1 MSKHVTLVELN
12 YEVTPIHI
20 RENLSSR
27 RSEVEMSM
35 KSALAHDV
43 FLLATCHRFTF
54 LAVVTDEQALIH
66 PLKRMI
72 PELQQNHLLVL
83 TDEQAMQHWF
93 STACG
98 LNSRTIG
105 EHEILGQ
112 IRTAFPKSKSMGPEL
127 NELVKRAIHAGK
139 RARTETKIG
148 RYAASLTSITCN
160 RMLMSF
166 PDTKKLKVMIFGTGE
181 MSRLVL
187 QMLVGMHLRKI
198 FVVSKNIER
207 AKSVCTDRSMQAL
220 SMEQVPEKIGQVDV
234 IIGATWTENYLIEAE
249 DLSGGSDQ
257 LFIDL
262 GMPRNFDPAIDHLPS
277 IQLLDLNNL
286 NETVETAKQKRN
298 EEVSRVEQIID
309 QEVADLHNWLKFR
322 ELIPEIRSLRAE
334 VDALKDRCCL
344 RIHQELFYLSSQEKK
359 QLCYQIRGLAQR
371 HFSKIVEVLKSDHSN
386 TQKVTTKLEILH
398 ALYDSVDELW
408 HEFFAHG
415 AERLPLKELLLH

>member
-27 RSEVEMSM
+27 RTEVETSM
-35 KSALAHDV
+35 IAALSGDV

-54 LAVVTDEQALIH
+54 LAFVNNEQELIQ
-66 PLKRMI
+66 PLKGMI
-72 PELQQNHLLVL
+72 PELQQKHLLVL
-83 TDEQAMQHWF
+83 KGEKATQHWF

-112 IRTAFPKSKSMGPEL
+112 IRTAFPKSNGMGAEL

-148 RYAASLTSITCN
+148 RYATSLTSITCN

-166 PDTKKLKVMIFGTGE
+166 PNTEELKVMIFGTGE

-187 QMLVGMHLRKI
+187 QMLAGMHLKKVY
-198 FVVSKNIER
+198 VVSKSKDR
-207 AKSVCTDRSMQAL
+207 AKTICTDHAMEAL
-220 SMEQVPEKIGQVDV
+220 SLAQVPEKLGEVDV
-234 IIGATWTENYLIEAE
+234 VIGATWTDSYLIEAG
-249 DLSGGSDQ
+249 DFSKFSKQ
-257 LFIDL
+257 LYIDL
-262 GMPRNFDPAIDHLPS
+262 GMPRNFDPEIGHMPS
-277 IQLLDLNNL
+277 VELLDLNNL
-286 NETVETAKQKRN
+286 NETAATAKQKRN
-298 EEVSRVEQIID
+298 EEVSRVELIIE
-309 QEVADLHNWLKFR
+309 QEVSDYGNWLQFR

-359 QLCYQIRGLAQR
+359 QLCYQIRGLAQQ
-371 HFSKIVEVLKSDHSN
+371 HFSQIVEVLKSDLMT

-398 ALYDSVDELW
+398 GLYDSVDGMW

-415 AERLPLKELLLH
+415 DKEINLLAVITD